1 MLIDAKA
8 DVNASAE
15 TGSYNGL
22 NALNIAIERKG
33 DLSNSSKGQAAKEI
47 TQMLEAAGAHE

>member
-33 DLSNSSKGQAAKEI
+33 DLSNSSKGKAAKEI